1 MSYYANGSGTITF
14 KPGTDEDKINEI
26 FDRYYDYQFDGSE
39 VWFDKSVDRLVLDF
53 NHHENYHEEDVNDL
67 LRDLTPFVEG
77 GELNFIGEDNSM
89 WRFRF
94 DGEGFEEENGDVI
107 FESDA
112 EHNVRFKKA
121 LVKLLEKEAE
131 DLNLDDLYRLST
143 EIGLTDD
150 DLTVLG
156 FDYFIPRNVL

>member
-14 KPGTDEDKINEI
+14 KPGTTEDEINLILDKY
-26 FDRYYDYQFDGSE
+26 FDYHFDDSE
-39 VWFDKSVDRLVLDF
+39 LWTDQSVNRVVLDF
-53 NHHENYHEEDVNDL
+53 NHHENYHGEVIDDL
-67 LRDLTPFVEG
+67 LRDLSPFVES
-77 GELNFIGEDNSM
+77 GELDFIGEDNSM

-121 LVKLLEKEAE
+121 LVKLLEKEAK